1 MAIIKRTL
9 SLILSLTAVCG
20 LYVPAH
26 AAETEGGIYELYN
39 ADWDNVREGTTLT
52 GTSGLPSVKYWGGL
66 LQAQNWYADNNTTFV
81 KDPDTSRTGVSV
93 KTTVTPSDSFSA
105 HFDIISQAVK
115 DKITSTDEKIYFGT
129 DIYIPE
135 GFDGKCNLVWEA
147 EANKTSIARYSINEN
162 KGICTPDGNVVIGTD
177 DIYNKWHTLGTLAD
191 KKNQTVS
198 YYVDGKKMY
207 KTSMG
212 DWNGN
217 VKKFGHFMYLQ
228 YVSGV
233 ENSYD
238 IYFDNVCAY
247 ILPNFEV
254 SAEVGS
260 EVHIPNYAEFDS
272 SIDGKALRENITW
285 EQSNLSSLAEYERT
299 VHGMFGAN
307 VPIMANVEIYKL
319 LKVQE
324 AANIDFEDSTPGKS
338 AADAAYGNTIS
349 ISDWEKNNT
358 NVQYTENPTGEG
370 GICIKSALVKNF
382 SASIIPKK
390 DLKTILADKN
400 NNCLYFSADVY
411 LPDTFAGSAYADWFA
426 RANHVKIG
434 EFCFNADKGITCGG
448 ETVAD
453 YNNIKNRWHTL
464 GVLADKSNK
473 TVTYF
478 YNGKPVKKTVD
489 SEGEW
494 DGADTTFD
502 RLFYMTKYTQDQDYD
517 VYFDNFKVYALD
529 NYIKNEKPGEEYVLS
544 KKAELTHSDGTVES
558 ATVLWDSYSPF
569 IFGKN
574 KVFGSILGDIPIKA
588 DVNIS
593 RINSR
598 YTDSDGDEIT
608 GTIENGI
615 YLEAEDTDSASLGVI
630 AIYDGARLIKAKT
643 ATPENGL
650 IRVGFSKEELP
661 DNINDCIVKGFLW
674 DNLGSLTPLDTLYP
688 FGKIQVYVDSTNLHM
703 GNGTVENP
711 FSDLGTEVKY
721 VNHLKYKGVGVD
733 IKLSSGTYYI
743 DEPISF
749 ENAENIS
756 ITGCEN
762 VVVSGGK
769 SFKVSDM
776 EKADGGDVFERIPES
791 AREHIV
797 KIPLADIGI
806 ENIGKQELWGA
817 YRNDVLRFY
826 PKATVNASAS
836 FECDGLLLSPA
847 RWPNDDFA
855 HIESVIDEGT
865 ILGSAES
872 NDELHGATFKI
883 PAEKAMLWENAKDA
897 WLMGL
902 WKYDWAEHNT
912 PVASVDT
919 ENASITTEY
928 AFSSGV
934 LAYGGLEGGKYYIFN
949 LPEELEAPGE
959 YYVDRAEN
967 VFYLYPPE
975 NAEKISVS
983 AMTEPLVKISACKN
997 ISIENIKFADSRDMG
1012 IYADSCE
1019 KIEISNCVFSNISQE
1034 GINLDNCTNSSVKAC
1049 EIYNMGGCAVRL
1061 SNVYTGSL
1069 VSENNVVADCVIHN
1083 YATRNMMYSPGIYV
1097 SGTGA
1102 KITHNEIFNAPH
1114 NAIIFVGNNNTIEYN
1129 NIHNVVNNTNDA
1141 GAIYSGKSWIQRG
1154 NVIKN
1159 NYFHDLKG
1167 SDTCGAVHAVYLDDF
1182 FCGTTVK
1189 SNIFENITGESSSAI
1204 AGCGRDTVISDNI
1217 FIDCLNMIRVN
1228 GFSGFDKNYDSILK
1242 DWTDTQ
1248 ARGILSNVFQN
1259 NIALYKDRYGDSIC
1273 DYKEVGA
1280 DSPRENLKYNFTHK
1294 GSVMKNNVLYRTDKF
1309 FYSFTDPRFAKI
1321 DTSSHASDEEPA
1333 ATLADLL
1340 WTYGV
1345 PILIK
1350 DKNGIG
1356 FTDEAVKDY
1365 RLSDDSPVYKAY
1377 PDFSAPDFVNIKK

>member
-20 LYVPAH
+20 LYAPAH

-39 ADWDNVREGTTLT
+39 ADWDNVQEGTTLI
-52 GTSGLPSVKYWGGL
+52 GASGLSSVKYWGGL

-81 KDPDTSRTGVSV
+81 KDPDTSRTGISV
-93 KTTVTPSDSFSA
+93 KTTVTPKDSFSA

-147 EANKTSIARYSINEN
+147 EPNKTNIAKYSINEN
-162 KGICTPDGNVVIGTD
+162 NGICTPDGNVVFGID
-177 DIYNKWHTLGTLAD
+177 DMYNKWHTLGALAD

-198 YYVDGKKMY
+198 YYADGKKIY
-207 KTSMG
+207 EASMG
-212 DWNGN
+212 NWDGSA
-217 VKKFGHFMYLQ
+217 KKFGNFMYLQ
-228 YVSGV
+228 YISGV

-247 ILPNFEV
+247 ILPDFEI
-254 SAEVGS
+254 SAEVGTGAKLP
-260 EVHIPNYAEFDS
+260 EYAEFTDS
-272 SIDGKALRENITW
+272 IRGGSVKKEITW
-285 EQSNLSSLAEYERT
+285 DSNISSVNECDRT
-299 VHGMFGAN
+299 ICGFFGAN
-307 VPIMANVEIYKL
+307 IPIMANVEIYKL

-324 AANIDFEDSTPGKS
+324 AANVDFEDGTAGVS
-338 AADAAYGNTIS
+338 ADSAVYGDTIS
-349 ISDWEKNNT
+349 ISNWGNNDT
-358 NVQYTENPTGEG
+358 NVQYAENPTGEG
-370 GICIKSALVKNF
+370 GKCIKSRLVKNF
-382 SASIIPKK
+382 SASIIPKN
-390 DLKTILADKN
+390 DLKTVLKN

-411 LPDTFAGSAYADWFA
+411 LPEEFSGRAYADWYA

-434 EFCFNADKGITCGG
+434 EFCFNANKGIICGG

-464 GVLADKSNK
+464 GVLADKANK

-478 YNGKPVKKTVD
+478 YNGKPVKKTID
-489 SEGEW
+489 SIGTW
-494 DGADTTFD
+494 DGEDTSFD
-502 RLFYMTKYTQDQDYD
+502 QMFFMTKYTQEQDYD

-529 NYIKNEKPGEEYVLS
+529 DYIKNEKPGEEYVLS
-544 KKAELTHSDGTVES
+544 KKAELTHSDGTVE
-558 ATVLWDSYSPF
+558 TVVVLWDDYSPF

-574 KVFGSILGDIPIKA
+574 KVLGTILGNIPIKA

-598 YTDSDGDEIT
+598 YTDSGGDEIT
-608 GTIENGI
+608 DTIENGL
-615 YLEAEDTDSASLGVI
+615 YLEAEDADSASLGVI
-630 AIYDGARLIKAKT
+630 AIYDRARLVKAKS

-650 IRVGFSKEELP
+650 IRVGFLKEELP
-661 DNINDCIVKGFLW
+661 DNINDCTVKGFLW

-688 FGKIQVYVDSTNLHM
+688 FGKIQVYVDSENAHM
-703 GNGTVENP
+703 GNGTAENP
-711 FSDLGTEVKY
+711 FSDLGTAIRY

-733 IKLSSGTYYI
+733 ITLSSGTYYI

-749 ENAENIS
+749 ENTENIT
-756 ITGCEN
+756 IKAEKNAT
-762 VVVSGGK
+762 VSGGK
-769 SFKVSDM
+769 SFQIADM
-776 EKADGGDVFERIPES
+776 EKADSGEVFERIPES
-791 AREHIV
+791 AREYIV

-806 ENIGKQELWGA
+806 ENIGKQEIWGA
-817 YRNDVLRFY
+817 YRNDVVRFY
-826 PKATVNASAS
+826 PQATANASAS
-836 FECDGLLLSPA
+836 FECDGTLLLPA
-847 RWPNDDFA
+847 RWPNDGFA

-865 ILGSAES
+865 ILSSAQS
-872 NDELHGATFKI
+872 TDELHGATFKI
-883 PAEKAMLWENAKDA
+883 PAEKAELWKNAKDA

-902 WKYDWAEHNT
+902 WKYDWAEQNT
-912 PVASVDT
+912 PVASVDA
-919 ENASITTEY
+919 ENASITTGY

-934 LAYGGLEGGKYYIFN
+934 SAYGGLQGGKYYIFN
-949 LPEELEAPGE
+949 LPEELDAPGE
-959 YYVDRAEN
+959 YYVDRLEN
-967 VFYLYPPE
+967 VFYLYPPQ
-975 NAEKISVS
+975 NAQTINVS
-983 AMTEPLVKISACKN
+983 AMTKPLVKLKSCKN
-997 ISIENIKFADSRDMG
+997 IKIENIKFADSRDMG

-1019 KIEISNCVFSNISQE
+1019 KIEIGNCTFSNISQE
-1034 GINLDNCTNSSVKAC
+1034 GINLDNCKNSTVRFCKL
-1049 EIYNMGGCAVRL
+1049 YNLGGCAVRL
-1061 SNVYTGSL
+1061 SNTYTGSL
-1069 VSENNVVADCVIHN
+1069 VGENNVVADCVIHD

-1114 NAIIFVGNNNTIEYN
+1114 NAIVFVGNNNTIEYN

-1141 GAIYSGKSWIQRG
+1141 GAIYTGKSWIQRG

-1182 FCGTTVK
+1182 FCGTLIK
-1189 SNIFENITGESSSAI
+1189 SNIFENITGGSSSAI

-1259 NIALYKDRYGDSIC
+1259 NIALYKELYGDSIC
-1273 DYKEVGA
+1273 DYKEVSEN
-1280 DSPRENLKYNFTHK
+1280 SPRENLKYNLTHK

-1356 FTDEAVKDY
+1356 FTDEAAKDY

>member
-1 MAIIKRTL
+1 MAIVKRTL
-9 SLILSLTAVCG
+9 SLILSFATAWS
-20 LYVPAH
+20 LSVPIR
-26 AAETEGGIYELYN
+26 AEEDGGIYELYN
-39 ADWDNVREGTTLT
+39 ADWDNVQEGTTLI
-52 GTSGLPSVKYWGGL
+52 GTSGLPSVRYWGGL
-66 LQAQNWYADNNTTFV
+66 LQVQNWYADNNTTFV
-81 KDPDTSRTGVSV
+81 KDPDTSRTGISV
-93 KTTVTPSDSFSA
+93 KTTVTPKDSFSA
-105 HFDIISQAVK
+105 HFDIISQTVK
-115 DKITSTDEKIYFGT
+115 DRITSTDEKIYFGT

-162 KGICTPDGNVVIGTD
+162 NGICTPDGNVVIGTD
-177 DIYNKWHTLGTLAD
+177 DIYNKWHTLGALAD
-191 KKNQTVS
+191 KKSQTVS
-198 YYVDGKKMY
+198 YYADGKKIY
-207 KTSMG
+207 EASME
-212 DWNGN
+212 DWNGSA
-217 VKKFGHFMYLQ
+217 KKFGNFMYLQ

-247 ILPNFEV
+247 VLPDFEI

-260 EVHIPNYAEFDS
+260 EVRIPDYAEFKS
-272 SIDGKALRENITW
+272 SIDGKAAKENITW
-285 EQSNLSSLAEYERT
+285 EHNNLSNSAEYERI

-307 VPIMANVEIYKL
+307 IPVAANVEVYKL

-324 AANIDFEDSTPGKS
+324 AANIDFEDGTVGVS
-338 AADAAYGNTIS
+338 ADNTTYGNTIL
-349 ISDWEKNNT
+349 ISDWEKNDT
-358 NVQYTENPTGEG
+358 NAQYAENPTGEG

-382 SASIIPKK
+382 SASIIPKN
-390 DLKTILADKN
+390 DLKTVLKN

-411 LPDTFAGSAYADWFA
+411 LPETFSGRAYADWYA

-434 EFCFNADKGITCGG
+434 EFCFNADKGIICGG
-448 ETVAD
+448 ETVTD
-453 YNNIKNRWHTL
+453 KDSIKNRWHKL
-464 GVLADKSNK
+464 GVLADKANK
-473 TVTYF
+473 TITYF
-478 YNGKPVKKTVD
+478 YNSKPVKKTVD
-489 SEGEW
+489 SAGEW

-502 RLFYMTKYTQDQDYD
+502 RLFYMTKYTQEQDYD

-529 NYIKNEKPGEEYVLS
+529 DYIKNEKPGEEYVLS

-558 ATVLWDSYSPF
+558 AVVSWDGYSPF

-598 YTDSDGDEIT
+598 YTDSGGNEIT

-615 YLEAEDTDSASLGVI
+615 YLEAEDADSASLGVI
-630 AIYDGARLIKAKT
+630 AVYDGARLIKAKT
-643 ATPENGL
+643 AAPENGL
-650 IRVGFSKEELP
+650 IRVGFTKEELP
-661 DNINDCIVKGFLW
+661 DNINDCTVKGFLW
-674 DNLGSLTPLDTLYP
+674 DSLGSLTPLDALYP
-688 FGKIQVYVDSTNLHM
+688 FGKIQVYVDSENAHM
-703 GNGTVENP
+703 GNGTEENP
-711 FSDLGTEVKY
+711 FSDLGTAVKY

-756 ITGCEN
+756 ITGGEN

-769 SFKVSDM
+769 NFKVSDM
-776 EKADGGDVFERIPES
+776 EKVDTGDVFGRIPES
-791 AREHIV
+791 AREYIV

-806 ENIGKQELWGA
+806 ENVGRQEIWGA
-817 YRNDVLRFY
+817 YRNDVLRLY
-826 PKATVNASAS
+826 PQATVNASAS
-836 FECDGLLLSPA
+836 FECDGTLLLPA
-847 RWPNDDFA
+847 RWPNDGFA
-855 HIESVIDEGT
+855 HIESVLDEGT
-865 ILGSAES
+865 MLSSAQS
-872 NDELHGATFKI
+872 TDELRGATFKI
-883 PAEKAMLWENAKDA
+883 PAEKAELWKNAKDA

-902 WKYDWAEHNT
+902 WKYDWAEQNT
-912 PVASVDT
+912 PVASVDA
-919 ENASITTEY
+919 ENASITTGY

-934 LAYGGLEGGKYYIFN
+934 SAYGGLQGGKYYIFN
-949 LPEELEAPGE
+949 LPEELDAPGE

-975 NAEKISVS
+975 NAEKINVS
-983 AMTEPLVKISACKN
+983 AMTEPLVKLSACKN
-997 ISIENIKFADSRDMG
+997 ISIENVKFADSRDMG
-1012 IYADSCE
+1012 VYAEDSE
-1019 KIEISNCVFSNISQE
+1019 KIEISNCTFSNISQE
-1034 GINLDNCTNSSVKAC
+1034 GINLDNCKNSTVRSCKL
-1049 EIYNMGGCAVRL
+1049 YNLGGCAVRL
-1061 SNVYTGSL
+1061 SNTYTGSL
-1069 VSENNVVADCVIHN
+1069 VSENNVVTDCVIHD

-1141 GAIYSGKSWIQRG
+1141 GAIYTGKSWIQRG

-1159 NYFHDLKG
+1159 NYFHVLKG

-1182 FCGTTVK
+1182 FCGTLIK
-1189 SNIFENITGESSSAI
+1189 SNIFENITGGSSSAI

-1217 FIDCLNMIRVN
+1217 FIDCLHMIRVN

-1248 ARGILSNVFQN
+1248 ARGILSNAFQN
-1259 NIALYKDRYGDSIC
+1259 NIALYKELYGDSVC

-1280 DSPRENLKYNFTHK
+1280 DSPRENLKYNLTHK

-1309 FYSFTDPRFAKI
+1309 FYGFTDPRFAKI

-1333 ATLADLL
+1333 ATLAELL
-1340 WTYGV
+1340 WTYDV

-1356 FTDEAVKDY
+1356 FTDEAAKDY
-1365 RLSDDSPVYKAY
+1365 RLSDDSPVYKTY